1 MSSLFTTPTGEILEL
16 TPEET
21 SSVAIPL
28 AAAGHNKDET
38 SSKVPVMKLDLP
50 ILTKHGGPSHL
61 DGPVD
66 QALSPPPLLSPMSA
80 HSSSSCGS
88 SSPLIEV
95 VTPDKLRKYTTNAL
109 RPPPTMSK
117 QLVRRDGS
125 KPRSLVKVAM
135 AYDEYGELVEE
146 SKLRHHP
153 TPDELSVT
161 QLLRVIKKKFHH
173 EVSTRLRQ
181 TFSQIK
187 GFKPLIG
194 ILYKQYLC

>member
-66 QALSPPPLLSPMSA
+66 QALSHPPLLSPMSA

-173 EVSTRLRQ
+173 EVSTPSTQVHLSRL
-181 TFSQIK
+181 F
-187 GFKPLIG
+187 F
-194 ILYKQYLC
+194 